1 MAKKL
6 KIGLREVRALGS
18 GEHIWDSVVSG
29 FYVRRQNSDAITYA
43 VFYRT
48 REGRQRW
55 QTIGRHGAPW
65 TPDKAREE
73 ATRILG
79 DVAKGKD
86 PAADK
91 KDTRKAKTVSELCDL
106 YWADAE
112 TGRLLT
118 RRKVPKKASTL
129 VSDKGRIERHI
140 KPLLGNLKVGSVT
153 SGDIEDF
160 MNNVAEGETKG
171 KTKTAKKR
179 GLANV
184 RGGRGT
190 ASRTVG
196 LLGGIFT
203 YAIRHRMRPDNPVH
217 GVMRF
222 ADNKRERRLNSNEDA
237 SKDEYKML
245 SKALLKGEAKPIWP
259 PAIAVVRFLALTG
272 WRSGEALNLKWKE
285 IDFSRRT
292 VVLPDS
298 KTGRSVRP
306 LSQAACDVLRAL
318 TRREDDN
325 LVFQATRGEGAM
337 IGFPKLWARI
347 MDLSRDQEENEKHAS
362 KPTACSKKKKE
373 VEEKKGLPNDITP
386 HVLRHSFISL
396 AADLGYSELTIASL
410 VGHKGHSVT
419 SRYVHSAD
427 AVLLAAADTVANKTA
442 ELMGMPINTS
452 DVVPLW
458 GKKD

>member
-6 KIGLREVRALGS
+6 KIGLREVRALGL
-18 GEHIWDSVVSG
+18 GDHIWDSVVSG
-29 FYVRRQNSDAITYA
+29 FYVRRQKSDAITYA

-48 REGRQRW
+48 SEGRQRW
-55 QTIGRHGAPW
+55 QTIGRHGSPW

-79 DVAKGKD
+79 DVADGKD

-91 KDTRKAKTVSELCDL
+91 KDTRKAKNVSELCDL

-112 TGRLLT
+112 AGRLLT

-160 MNNVAEGETKG
+160 MNAVAEGETKG

-222 ADNKRERRLNSNEDA
+222 ADKKRERRLNSNEDEA
-237 SKDEYKML
+237 KDEYKML
-245 SKALLKGEAKPIWP
+245 GNALKAGALSIWP
-259 PAIAVVRFLALTG
+259 PAIAAVRFLALTG

-285 IDFSRRT
+285 IDFPHRT
-292 VVLPDS
+292 VILPDS
-298 KTGRSVRP
+298 KTGRSIRP
-306 LSQAACDVLRAL
+306 LSQAACDVLRGL
-318 TRREDDN
+318 TRRKDDD
-325 LVFQATRGEGAM
+325 LVFQATRGDGPM

-347 MDLSRDQEENEKHAS
+347 MDLSRDQEENEKQDLKS
-362 KPTACSKKKKE
+362 TSTSKKKKE
-373 VEEKKGLPNDITP
+373 VEEKKGLPNDVTP

-442 ELMGMPINTS
+442 ELMGMPIKTA
-452 DVVPLW
+452 DAVPLQP
-458 GKKD
+458 KKD